1 VKGIQASAWRQS
13 LLSYT
18 YRLKYVLK
26 KSFVWSIVDLFKMS
40 IGGLSIHPLP
50 VLGRGLLDADR

>member
-1 VKGIQASAWRQS
+1 MKGIQDSALRQN
-13 LLSYT
+13 LLSYI

-40 IGGLSIHPLP
+40 ISGLSIHPLP
-50 VLGRGLLDADR
+50 VLGRGFLDEDR

>member
-1 VKGIQASAWRQS
+1 LRQN
-13 LLSYT
+13 LLSYI

-26 KSFVWSIVDLFKMS
+26 KSFVWSIVADLKMS